1 MRVYRI
7 NANSR
12 VIASQLPLVQSI
24 LSRVRL
30 VPRAH
35 VNDEPD
41 DEAEKS
47 GHSNHDYEPGDV
59 LEEVFPLPIEEQLV
73 VVAVK
78 VKPEPPQTHLRC
90 QRHLRRRRSACF
102 RI

>member
-1 MRVYRI
+1 MRVYRCQFT
-7 NANSR
+7 SYCFT
-12 VIASQLPLVQSI
+12 IATSTVNI
-24 LSRVRL
+24 LSSVLLLLLL

-41 DEAEKS
+41 DKAEKS

-73 VVAVK
+73 AVAV
-78 VKPEPPQTHLRC
+78 
-90 QRHLRRRRSACF
+90 
-102 RI
+102 